1 MKRMNII
8 TVPGLNGGLT
18 GWLKDKPGVVVQG
31 DNHVEVVKNLIKAEN
46 FYTEVEED
54 LKKEKK

>member
-1 MKRMNII
+1 MNII
-8 TVPGLNGGLT
+8 TVPDLNGGLT

-31 DNHVEVVKNLIKAEN
+31 NNHVEVVKNLMKAEN
-46 FYTEVEED
+46 FYTEVEQD